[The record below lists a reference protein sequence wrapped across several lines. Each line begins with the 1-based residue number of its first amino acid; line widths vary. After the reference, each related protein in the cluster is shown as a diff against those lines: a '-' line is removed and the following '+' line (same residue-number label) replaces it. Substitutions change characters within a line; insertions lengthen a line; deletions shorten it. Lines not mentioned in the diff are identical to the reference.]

1 MEHPERKNFPHH
13 SVGAGP
19 ISYNPVHD
27 TQLTLCSYNIH
38 VAVGRDGRFDP
49 DRTLGVI
56 RELNADII
64 ALQEV
69 HGLDLLDFLASHAGF
84 EPIASPTLLRKG
96 REYGNALL
104 TRLPV
109 RQIRRLDLSVPGWE
123 PRGAL
128 DAVLGID
135 DRPFRVLATHF
146 GLRRAERRRQTHQ
159 LLGYLKQ
166 WDAGEMTTLLGDF
179 NEWLPWSRPLRWL
192 NAWFEQAPAPATYPA
207 RFPLL
212 RLDRIWLRPRWRL
225 LAIHVH
231 QSCLA
236 RLASDHL
243 PIVATVDSNGNG
255 LPDLAATPQQPSVP

>member
-1 MEHPERKNFPHH
+1 MEHPERKNFPYHYLGTDSINH
-13 SVGAGP
+13 
-19 ISYNPVHD
+19 NPVHD

-49 DRTLGVI
+49 DRTLSVI

-69 HGLDLLDFLASHAGF
+69 HSLDLLDFLASHAGF

-96 REYGNALL
+96 RKYGNALL

-109 RQIRRLDLSVPGWE
+109 RQIRRLDLSVPIWE

-159 LLGYLKQ
+159 PLGYLKQ

-179 NEWLPWSRPLRWL
+179 NEWLPWSRPLR
-192 NAWFEQAPAPATYPA
+192 
-207 RFPLL
+207 
-212 RLDRIWLRPRWRL
+212 
-225 LAIHVH
+225 
-231 QSCLA
+231 
-236 RLASDHL
+236 
-243 PIVATVDSNGNG
+243 
-255 LPDLAATPQQPSVP
+255 